1 MALLKISFS
10 NLYFDL
16 LKTTTQNLQLNGEVF
31 GGERPCTVI
40 KLNSSCLPTSCLP
53 MARLIQSSE
62 IMRTIFTIP
71 SRRRM
76 THSHL
81 KGR

>member
-1 MALLKISFS
+1 MALLKIPFS

-40 KLNSSCLPTSCLP
+40 KLNSSCLP